1 MRSIYL
7 NGDIVDEK
15 DAKVSVFDRGLQFA
29 DSVYEVVGVM
39 DGLLVDFD
47 SHMQRLA
54 RSLGELDIP
63 QPVTREEILGV
74 CRDLVARNAIADGL
88 VYLQIT
94 RGTAERDFVY
104 APGLKPTII
113 MFTQTKPASENR
125 VVRDGV
131 ALKSVPDQRWAR
143 RDIKTTGLLAQVLAK
158 QIAADAGCYEA
169 LLTRDRMVTEGGAT
183 SAYIVTAGTIVTHP
197 LTNDILSGR
206 TRKSVLELARLENLA
221 VDERAFSLE
230 EAYAADEAFITG
242 ASTYVCPVI
251 RIDDHVIGDG
261 VPGPYVRH
269 LQEIYVNA
277 IRANLI

>member
-15 DAKVSVFDRGLQFA
+15 DAKVSIFDRGLQFA

-39 DGLLVDFD
+39 DGLLVEFD

-54 RSLGELDIP
+54 RSLGELNIP
-63 QPVTREEILGV
+63 QPLTREEILGT

-104 APGLKPTII
+104 ASDLKPTVI
-113 MFTQTKPASENR
+113 MFTQSKPASENQ

-143 RDIKTTGLLAQVLAK
+143 RDIKSTGLLAQVLAK

-169 LLTRDRMVTEGGAT
+169 LMTRDGMVTEGGAT
-183 SAYIVTAGTIVTHP
+183 SAYIVSDRTIVTHP
-197 LTNDILSGR
+197 LTNDILPGC
-206 TRKSVLELARLENLA
+206 TRKSLLELARLENLA
-221 VDERAFSLE
+221 IDERAFSLE
-230 EAYAADEAFITG
+230 EAYSADEAFITG

-261 VPGPYVRH
+261 VPGPCVRH
-269 LQEIYVNA
+269 LQEIYVNT